1 MNIFKNSSI
10 LITGG
15 TGTFGKS
22 FIKFLM
28 KKKFPFSKIIV
39 FSRDEFKQHQLSQE
53 LNSSKLRFWIGD
65 IRDKDR
71 LEFALRNVDYIVHAA
86 ALKQVPA
93 AEYNPTEFIKTNVI
107 GAQNLIECSL
117 KTNVKALIALSTD
130 KACSPINLY
139 GATKLCADKL
149 FVSANKLAG
158 SNKKRFSVVRY
169 GNVLGSRG
177 SVLSKF
183 LETKR
188 ENKPFP
194 ITDFNMTRFNILLK
208 EAIEMVL
215 WSLIYSKGG
224 EILIPK
230 LKSYNIID
238 FAKAVSANAKFIKVG
253 VREGEKIHE
262 EMISEADS
270 YYTYEYGKYFA
281 IIPDYIKKINF
292 RKKKLK
298 RIKNIG
304 QSYNSNLNPKL
315 SVKDLRK
322 IIKSIS

>member
-1 MNIFKNSSI
+1 
-10 LITGG
+10 
-15 TGTFGKS
+15 
-22 FIKFLM
+22 
-28 KKKFPFSKIIV
+28 
-39 FSRDEFKQHQLSQE
+39 
-53 LNSSKLRFWIGD
+53 
-65 IRDKDR
+65 
-71 LEFALRNVDYIVHAA
+71 
-86 ALKQVPA
+86 
-93 AEYNPTEFIKTNVI
+93 
-107 GAQNLIECSL
+107 
-117 KTNVKALIALSTD
+117 
-130 KACSPINLY
+130 
-139 GATKLCADKL
+139 
-149 FVSANKLAG
+149 
-158 SNKKRFSVVRY
+158 
-169 GNVLGSRG
+169 
-177 SVLSKF
+177 
-183 LETKR
+183 
-188 ENKPFP
+188 
-194 ITDFNMTRFNILLK
+194 MTRFNILLK

-238 FAKAVSANAKFIKVG
+238 FAKAVSVNAKFIKVG

>member
-22 FIKFLM
+22 FIKFLL

-39 FSRDEFKQHQLSQE
+39 FSRDEFKQYQLSQE

-149 FVSANKLAG
+149 FVSANKLTG

-238 FAKAVSANAKFIKVG
+238 FAKAVSVNAKFIKVG

>member
-22 FIKFLM
+22 FIKFLL

-39 FSRDEFKQHQLSQE
+39 FSRDEFKQYQLSQE

-149 FVSANKLAG
+149 FVSANKLTG

-238 FAKAVSANAKFIKVG
+238 FAKAVSVNAKFIKVG

-304 QSYNSNLNPKL
+304 QSYNSNFNPKL